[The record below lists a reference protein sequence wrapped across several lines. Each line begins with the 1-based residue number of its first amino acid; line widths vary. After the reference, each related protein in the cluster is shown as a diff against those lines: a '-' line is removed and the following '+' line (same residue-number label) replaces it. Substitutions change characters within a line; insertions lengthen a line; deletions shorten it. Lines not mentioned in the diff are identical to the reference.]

1 MLMNDIRCRVTGV
14 HLVIPGLH
22 RVVAIH
28 GLLGLAQ
35 GRDVGKETLPVLL
48 PVLLLFRG
56 HRRERESLQTSPL
69 ESDCTVVGS

>member
-1 MLMNDIRCRVTGV
+1 LTYLKNRVTGL
-14 HLVIPGLH
+14 HLVVPGLH

-48 PVLLLFRG
+48 PVLLLLWG
-56 HRRERESLQTSPL
+56 HRRERESSQSSPL
-69 ESDCTVVGS
+69 ESDRTVVGS